1 MDFATLIG
9 LILGSIVVAVAVLLG
24 SGFAPFVNLP
34 GLLIVIGG
42 AFSAT
47 LIRFPLKAC
56 LRSFV
61 TALKQ
66 AFKEEVDSPLEL
78 IELAQHLANVAR
90 KKGLIA
96 LEDEAVNNELFAKG
110 VQLCVDGHDTDLVR
124 SILRNEIHASIR
136 RNEVGERVF
145 RALGDAAPAFG
156 MIGTLVGLVQM
167 LITLS
172 DPSSIGPAMAVA
184 LLTTLYGALLAN
196 LLFLPIAD
204 KLRTRAE
211 EERSNKTL
219 IVEGVLG
226 IQQGTNPRVLRELL
240 ETHLPM
246 DQRELAGADDAT
258 GDAEAKAA

>member
-9 LILGSIVVAVAVLLG
+9 LILGSIVVAVAVMLG
-24 SGFAPFVNLP
+24 SGFAPFVNVP
-34 GLLIVIGG
+34 GFLIVIGG

-56 LRSFV
+56 LRSFG

-78 IELAQHLANVAR
+78 IELAQHLATVAR

-96 LEDEAVNNELFAKG
+96 LEDEAVNNALFAKG
-110 VQLCVDGHDTDLVR
+110 VQLCVDGHEAELVR
-124 SILRNEIHASIR
+124 SILRNEIHTSIR

-172 DPSSIGPAMAVA
+172 DPSSIGSAMAVA

-196 LLFLPIAD
+196 LLFIPIAD

-211 EERSNKTL
+211 QERANKTL
-219 IVEGVLG
+219 IMESVLG

-240 ETHLPM
+240 ETHLPL
-246 DQRELAGADDAT
+246 DQRDGADGADAT